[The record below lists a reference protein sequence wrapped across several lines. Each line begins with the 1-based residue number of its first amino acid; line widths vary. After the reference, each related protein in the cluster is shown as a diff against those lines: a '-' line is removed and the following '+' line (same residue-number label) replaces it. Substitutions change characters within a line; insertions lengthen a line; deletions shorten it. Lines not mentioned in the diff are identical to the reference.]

1 VRRLNASIA
10 MSRCRGRVRKR
21 ASRRV
26 GSGDGAGFTVFV
38 ASLTG
43 PVGSGYRH
51 GNAPHSR
58 ERQRACEAPPATG
71 DRVRSAAD
79 KRHEGGICPSC
90 VRSVRPAR
98 LPARRPSGTTAAPTA
113 TWWHNTRHS
122 AVTNLTNAGVL
133 RHEAKTVSGHTT
145 DEVFNR
151 YSIGTEQPQRAAL
164 GTGTL
169 YTEQFEAD
177 RLSFPSPTAPTLPIR
192 RPESSP
198 E

>member
-1 VRRLNASIA
+1 MPFLRTI
-10 MSRCRGRVRKR
+10 R
-21 ASRRV
+21 ASGASTSPPPFRN
-26 GSGDGAGFTVFV
+26 DGRAD
-38 ASLTG
+38 
-43 PVGSGYRH
+43 GY
-51 GNAPHSR
+51 
-58 ERQRACEAPPATG
+58 
-71 DRVRSAAD
+71 V
-79 KRHEGGICPSC
+79 
-90 VRSVRPAR
+90 
-98 LPARRPSGTTAAPTA
+98 
-113 TWWHNTRHS
+113 WHNTRHS

-133 RHEAKTVSGHTT
+133 RHEAKTASGHTT